1 MVNISTESGANCNRM
16 IMLLT
21 DGGTDD
27 AEDVFQKRNF
37 NRDKP

>member
-1 MVNISTESGANCNRM
+1 
-16 IMLLT
+16 MLLT

-37 NRDKP
+37 NRDKPVCFHS